1 MDNANL
7 IHSVILDSATTVT
20 TQTSRSSRTSRSKG
34 PSKST
39 ILRNKQKEKEELD
52 NQILLQEVKDR
63 YETLVVSAP
72 QEFICLPIIIY
83 PLFVIF
89 FLE

>member
-1 MDNANL
+1 MGNANL

-63 YETLVVSAP
+63 YETLAVSAP
-72 QEFICLPIIIY
+72 QEFICLSSFIHF
-83 PLFVIF
+83 LLSF
-89 FLE
+89 F